1 MAGDDV
7 VLPGTGES
15 VATDEIGGHHHQL
28 VKIEFGEDDTATKV
42 SASNPLPVTMASTPL
57 PSGAATETTLASRL
71 SESDFDTKVG
81 ALNESAPASDTA
93 SSGLNGR
100 LQRIAQRLTSLLAV
114 FPTTIDTNS
123 GSKSASTLR
132 VVLATDQPALTNKLL
147 VTPDLPSGASTA
159 ANQSTGNTSLGNLDT
174 NAGAT
179 SDAAAAAGSTG
190 TISAKLRAIS
200 RDLIANIV
208 LAAGTNTIGRVYRA
222 FQTTKALT
230 NASVSISSSG
240 DNTVVSGTSSQ
251 TVRVYKLVLIAA
263 GGVAVT
269 IKDGA
274 STSLTGAMPLAANG
288 AMAIDFNE
296 GEPAF
301 VTSSGN
307 GFVVNLSAAVAVTGF
322 VQYTK
327 S

>member
-1 MAGDDV
+1 MADDV
-7 VLPGTGES
+7 TLPGTGAS
-15 VATDEIGGHHHQL
+15 VATDEIGGSHHQL
-28 VKIEFGEDDTATKV
+28 VKIEFGDDDAATKV
-42 SASNPLPVTMASTPL
+42 SASNPLPVTMSSAPT
-57 PSGAATETTLASRL
+57 GAATETTLASRL

-114 FPTTIDTNS
+114 FPTTIDTNG

-159 ANQSTGNTSLGNLDT
+159 ANQSTGNTSLGNIDT

-179 SDAAAAAGSTG
+179 TDAAATAGSTG

-296 GEPAF
+296 GEPVF